1 MVGWG
6 EKEVLSRVPVS
17 SFFGGVQRFAGQ
29 AIGQAQRTYSQ
40 LDKASGGWLPGGGTA
55 SPITKAVFPPQP
67 FPKRSEELKRVTGVE
82 GRFIDPEKTPSL
94 VRRVAPIVAP
104 MWGTNDYANPL
115 LNEVGMSG
123 YSGGRTEQERRTE
136 IHELGHL
143 NPRDK
148 GLYSYFGVLG
158 RSLQGLS
165 NATGNLPLVDLAAGM
180 ALQHTDAPEEDRAER
195 FAQRFAKK
203 QNYLGPVIYEDGAS
217 DYGNGLRREG
227 EELTSKA
234 LAEMANPW
242 GLTEKVGS
250 FINQQRAKPALQE
263 YDRLTPLLRS
273 AIAGNDAVSAET
285 IKLSNRHS
293 ELEQQLRSLGVSDDE
308 LMRRFSQ

>member
-1 MVGWG
+1 MVGWK
-6 EKEVLSRVPVS
+6 EKEVLSRVSVS

-29 AIGQAQRTYSQ
+29 AAVQAQRAYSQ

-94 VRRVAPIVAP
+94 VRRVASIVAP
-104 MWGTNDYANPL
+104 KWGTNDYANPL

-123 YSGGRTEQERRTE
+123 YTGGRTEQERRTE
-136 IHELGHL
+136 IHEFGHL
-143 NPRDK
+143 NPKDK

-195 FAQRFAKK
+195 FAQKFAEK
-203 QNYLGPVIYEDGAS
+203 QNYLGPVIYKDGAS
-217 DYGNGLRREG
+217 DYGNRLRREG
-227 EELTSKA
+227 KELTSGA
-234 LAEMANPW
+234 LTRMANPF
-242 GLTEKVGS
+242 GAVS
-250 FINQQRAKPALQE
+250 AINQQRSKLVLQE

-273 AIAGNDAVSAET
+273 AMSGNDATAVSAET

-293 ELEQQLRSLGVSDDE
+293 ELEKQLRNLGVSDDE

>member
-1 MVGWG
+1 MG
-6 EKEVLSRVPVS
+6 
-17 SFFGGVQRFAGQ
+17 AT
-29 AIGQAQRTYSQ
+29 IG
-40 LDKASGGWLPGGGTA
+40 
-55 SPITKAVFPPQP
+55 
-67 FPKRSEELKRVTGVE
+67 
-82 GRFIDPEKTPSL
+82 
-94 VRRVAPIVAP
+94 
-104 MWGTNDYANPL
+104 
-115 LNEVGMSG
+115 
-123 YSGGRTEQERRTE
+123 
-136 IHELGHL
+136 
-143 NPRDK
+143 
-148 GLYSYFGVLG
+148 
-158 RSLQGLS
+158 
-165 NATGNLPLVDLAAGM
+165 AGM

-195 FAQRFAKK
+195 FAQRFAEK
-203 QNYLGPVIYEDGAS
+203 QNYLGPVIYKDGTS
-217 DYGNGLRREG
+217 NYGNGLRREG

-308 LMRRFSQ
+308 LWRRFSQ

>member
-1 MVGWG
+1 LVGWK
-6 EKEVLSRVPVS
+6 EKEVLSRVSVS

-29 AIGQAQRTYSQ
+29 AAVQAQRAYSQ

-104 MWGTNDYANPL
+104 KWGTNDYANTL
-115 LNEVGMSG
+115 LNEIGMSG
-123 YSGGRTEQERRTE
+123 YTGGRTEQERRTE

-143 NPRDK
+143 NPKDK

-195 FAQRFAKK
+195 FAQKFAEK
-203 QNYLGPVIYEDGAS
+203 QNYLGPVIYKDGAS
-217 DYGNGLRREG
+217 DYGNRLRREG
-227 EELTSKA
+227 KELTSGA
-234 LAEMANPW
+234 LTRMANPF
-242 GLTEKVGS
+242 GAAS
-250 FINQQRAKPALQE
+250 AINQQRSKLVLQE

-273 AIAGNDAVSAET
+273 AISGNDATAVSAET

-293 ELEQQLRSLGVSDDE
+293 ELEKQLRNLGVSDDE

>member
-1 MVGWG
+1 LVGWK
-6 EKEVLSRVPVS
+6 EKEVLSRVSVS

-29 AIGQAQRTYSQ
+29 AAVQAQRAYSQ

-94 VRRVAPIVAP
+94 VRRVAPVVAP
-104 MWGTNDYANPL
+104 KWGTNDYANPL

-123 YSGGRTEQERRTE
+123 YTGGRTEQERRTE
-136 IHELGHL
+136 IHEFGHL
-143 NPRDK
+143 NPKDK

-195 FAQRFAKK
+195 FAQKFAEK
-203 QNYLGPVIYEDGAS
+203 QNYLGPVIYKDGAS
-217 DYGNGLRREG
+217 DYGNRLRREG
-227 EELTSKA
+227 KELTSGA
-234 LAEMANPW
+234 LTRMANPF
-242 GLTEKVGS
+242 GAAS
-250 FINQQRAKPALQE
+250 AINQQRSKLVLQE

-273 AIAGNDAVSAET
+273 AISGNDATAVSAET
-285 IKLSNRHS
+285 IKLRNRHS
-293 ELEQQLRSLGVSDDE
+293 ELEKQLRNLGVSDDE
-308 LMRRFSQ
+308 LMRRLSQ

>member
-1 MVGWG
+1 LVGWK
-6 EKEVLSRVPVS
+6 EKKVLSKVSVS

-29 AIGQAQRTYSQ
+29 AIGQAQRAYSQ

-55 SPITKAVFPPQP
+55 SPITKTVFPPQP

-94 VRRVAPIVAP
+94 VRRVAPIIAP
-104 MWGTNDYANPL
+104 KWGTNDYANTF
-115 LNEVGMSG
+115 LNEIGMSG
-123 YSGGRTEQERRTE
+123 YTGGRTERERRTE

-143 NPRDK
+143 NPKDK

-195 FAQRFAKK
+195 FAQKFAEK
-203 QNYLGPVIYEDGAS
+203 QNYRGPVIYEDGAS
-217 DYGNGLRREG
+217 DYGNSLRREG
-227 EELTSKA
+227 KELTSGA
-234 LAEMANPW
+234 LTRMANPF
-242 GLTEKVGS
+242 GAVS
-250 FINQQRAKPALQE
+250 AINQQRSKLVLQE

-273 AIAGNDAVSAET
+273 AISGNDATSAET

-293 ELEQQLRSLGVSDDE
+293 ELEKQLRNLGVSDDE
-308 LMRRFSQ
+308 LMRRLSQ

>member
-1 MVGWG
+1 LVGWK
-6 EKEVLSRVPVS
+6 EKEVLSRVSVS

-29 AIGQAQRTYSQ
+29 AAGQAQRAYSQ

-104 MWGTNDYANPL
+104 KWGTNDYANTL
-115 LNEVGMSG
+115 LNEIGMSG
-123 YSGGRTEQERRTE
+123 YTGGRTEQERRTE

-143 NPRDK
+143 NPKDK

-195 FAQRFAKK
+195 FAQKFAEK
-203 QNYLGPVIYEDGAS
+203 QNYLGPVIYKDGAS
-217 DYGNGLRREG
+217 DYGNSLRREG
-227 EELTSKA
+227 KELTSGA
-234 LAEMANPW
+234 LTRMANPF
-242 GLTEKVGS
+242 GAVS
-250 FINQQRAKPALQE
+250 AINQQRSKLVLQE

-273 AIAGNDAVSAET
+273 AISGNDAVSAET

-293 ELEQQLRSLGVSDDE
+293 ELEKQLRNLGVSDDE
-308 LMRRFSQ
+308 LVRRFSQ

>member
-1 MVGWG
+1 MLSLVGQE
-6 EKEVLSRVPVS
+6 EKEILSRVSVS

-29 AIGQAQRTYSQ
+29 AAGQAQRAYSQ

-104 MWGTNDYANPL
+104 QRGTDDYANTL
-115 LNEVGMSG
+115 LNEIGMSG
-123 YSGGRTEQERRTE
+123 YTGGRTEQERRTE

-143 NPRDK
+143 NPKDK

-165 NATGNLPLVDLAAGM
+165 NATGNLPLVDLAAGT

-195 FAQRFAKK
+195 FAQKFAEK
-203 QNYLGPVIYEDGAS
+203 QNYLGPVIYKDGAS

-227 EELTSKA
+227 KELTSGA
-234 LAEMANPW
+234 LTRMANPF
-242 GLTEKVGS
+242 GAVS
-250 FINQQRAKPALQE
+250 AINQQRSKLVLQE

-273 AIAGNDAVSAET
+273 AISGNDAVSAET

-293 ELEQQLRSLGVSDDE
+293 ELEKQLRNLGVSDDE